1 MSPDKQAIRTH
12 AALHSGAFYSQAIVT
27 GDWVFVSGQVPVHPE
42 TQAVIGTTVYEQ
54 TCAVLESIQAI
65 LAASGCELDDIVKLN
80 CYLTDLAQFSEMNR
94 AFARYFQAPY
104 PARVTVGVQLI
115 GFEVEMDAIARR
127 KDSENKRNEV
137 EMH

>member
-1 MSPDKQAIRTH
+1 MSPDKQAIRTD
-12 AALHSGAFYSQAIVT
+12 AALHSGASYSQAIVT
-27 GDWVFVSGQVPVHPE
+27 GDLVFVSGQVPVHPE
-42 TQAVIGTTVYEQ
+42 TKAVIGTTVYEQ

-65 LAASGCELDDIVKLN
+65 LAEAGCALDDIVKLN
-80 CYLTDLAQFSEMNR
+80 CYLTDLAQFPEMNH
-94 AFARYFQAPY
+94 AFARYFQEPY

-127 KDSENKRNEV
+127 NGCENKGDEV